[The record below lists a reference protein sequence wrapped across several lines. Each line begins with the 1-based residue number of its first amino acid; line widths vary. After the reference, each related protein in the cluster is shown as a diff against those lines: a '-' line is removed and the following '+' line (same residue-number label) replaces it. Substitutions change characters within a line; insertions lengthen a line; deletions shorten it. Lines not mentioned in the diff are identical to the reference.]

1 MVPISL
7 KNFFFNHIQLNC
19 FFISIQFYAS
29 AAEIKFLEF
38 KPSIIAASAILVAS
52 KERFP
57 SQFPSFERS
66 IYSCE
71 FVNEV
76 SKD

>member
-1 MVPISL
+1 M
-7 KNFFFNHIQLNC
+7 FFV
-19 FFISIQFYAS
+19 
-29 AAEIKFLEF
+29 AEIKFLEF
-38 KPSIIAASAILVAS
+38 KPSIIAASALLVAS
-52 KERFP
+52 NERFP
-57 SQFPSFERS
+57 LQFPCFKFS